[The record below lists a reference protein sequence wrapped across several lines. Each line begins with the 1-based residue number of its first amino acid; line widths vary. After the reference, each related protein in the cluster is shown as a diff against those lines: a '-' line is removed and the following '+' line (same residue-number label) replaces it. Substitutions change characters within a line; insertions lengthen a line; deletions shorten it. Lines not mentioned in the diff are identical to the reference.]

1 METLSDNILDVTK
14 LAPSQ
19 KHATIFGHF
28 NRLGDG
34 EFFIIHNDHDPKPLY
49 FQLMNMHGNIFT
61 WEYLE
66 AGPEWW
72 KIRITKQN
80 LNKADAAT
88 GNILDVTKLEPRLKH
103 ATIFE
108 WFDKLA
114 EGKSFEIHND
124 HDPRPLYYQLQNLRG
139 DTFTWEYLEAG
150 PEWWKI
156 KISKL
161 DTNHDKVENTSNNA
175 EEKVLDVTVLDP
187 RIKHETIFGEFNK
200 LKPGNSLVILNDHNP
215 RPLYFHLLNMHG
227 EIFNWEYLEEGP
239 EWWKVRISLRKKK
252 EESTAEK
259 VEGDGHIL
267 DVTKLEPKRK
277 HPTIFEHFDNLKEG
291 EYFVIHNDHDP
302 KPLYYQMLGERG
314 NVFSWEYLEQ
324 GPKWWKVKIRKR
336 KAGEED
342 ATLGEIAA
350 RDLRKAQVFKK
361 YGLDFYC
368 KGKKTVKELCAE
380 KGLDVTKVEQEL
392 QQVDKE
398 QSHSSMRYNDWSLD
412 FLADFIV
419 NTHHSFT
426 KKNLPDIQTYAAKV
440 FEVHG
445 ASHPELKKVHE
456 LVEFISNNLSINMA
470 NEEQEL
476 FPKIKQLVKDK
487 TAPQTL
493 RESLKAEITATEN
506 EHKVLSRYLQDLHQ
520 ETKAYSVP
528 QDACASYTLL
538 YNLLKAL
545 EEDLFLHL
553 HLENNILFP
562 KALKL

>member
-1 METLSDNILDVTK
+1 MHMDTLLDNILDVTK
-14 LAPSQ
+14 LAPQ
-19 KHATIFGHF
+19 HKHATIFGYF
-28 NRLGDG
+28 NRLNEGD
-34 EFFIIHNDHDPKPLY
+34 FFIIHNDHDPRPLY
-49 FQLMNMHGNIFT
+49 FQLQNLHGNIFT

-66 AGPEWW
+66 QGPQWW
-72 KIRITKQN
+72 KIRITK
-80 LNKADAAT
+80 NKT
-88 GNILDVTKLEPRLKH
+88 EEKR
-103 ATIFE
+103 
-108 WFDKLA
+108 A
-114 EGKSFEIHND
+114 E
-124 HDPRPLYYQLQNLRG
+124 
-139 DTFTWEYLEAG
+139 
-150 PEWWKI
+150 
-156 KISKL
+156 
-161 DTNHDKVENTSNNA
+161 TNSVSIN
-175 EEKVLDVTVLDP
+175 EKVLDVTVLDP
-187 RIKHETIFGEFNK
+187 RIKHETIFNEFDN
-200 LKPGNSLVILNDHNP
+200 LKPGSSLVILNDHNP

-227 EIFNWEYLEEGP
+227 EIFEWEYLEEGP
-239 EWWKVRISLRKKK
+239 EWWKVRISLRQSKPQ
-252 EESTAEK
+252 EITEK
-259 VEGDGHIL
+259 TEGDGHIL

-314 NVFSWEYLEQ
+314 NIFSWEYLEQ

-342 ATLGEIAA
+342 STLGEIAA

-398 QSHSSMRYNDWSLD
+398 QTNNTLPYNDWSID

-419 NTHHSFT
+419 NTHHSFA
-426 KKNLPDIQTYAAKV
+426 KKNLPDIRSYAKKV

-445 ASHPELKKVHE
+445 AAHPELKKVYE
-456 LVEFISNNLSINMA
+456 LVEFIGNNLTLNML

-476 FPKIKQLVKDK
+476 FPKIKQLAKDK
-487 TAPQTL
+487 TLPQSL
-493 RESLKAEITATEN
+493 RESLKTEIASTEN
-506 EHKVLSRYLQDLHQ
+506 EHKILSRYLQDLHQ

-528 QDACASYTLL
+528 EDACASYSLL

-562 KALKL
+562 KTLKL